1 MPNPLRCSLVV
12 LTAAIALSFAACSD
26 KDKSDATAKAA
37 PTKSLY
43 ERLGGEPAITAV
55 VADFVARGAANPKVN
70 FTRKGIPGVKE
81 WPATP
86 QNVDTLKKRLVE
98 FIGMNTGGPQKYAGK
113 DMVTAHQ
120 GMKITNAQFDAL
132 ADDLKASLDKFNVP
146 QKEQQE
152 LLTIVGGTRQ
162 AIVEEAARR

>member
-1 MPNPLRCSLVV
+1 MPTALRLAIV
-12 LTAAIALSFAACSD
+12 LTLVLPLTACD
-26 KDKSDATAKAA
+26 NNKDKSEPAAKAGSS
-37 PTKSLY
+37 KSLY

-86 QNVDTLKKRLVE
+86 QNVDLLKRRLVE
-98 FIGMNTGGPQKYAGK
+98 FIGMNTGGPQKYQGK
-113 DMVTAHQ
+113 DMVSAHA
-120 GMKITNAQFDAL
+120 GMKITSAEFDAL
-132 ADDLKASLDKFNVP
+132 AADLKASLDKFNVP

-152 LLTIVGGTRQ
+152 LLTIVGSTKQ
-162 AIVEEAARR
+162 AIVEEGARR